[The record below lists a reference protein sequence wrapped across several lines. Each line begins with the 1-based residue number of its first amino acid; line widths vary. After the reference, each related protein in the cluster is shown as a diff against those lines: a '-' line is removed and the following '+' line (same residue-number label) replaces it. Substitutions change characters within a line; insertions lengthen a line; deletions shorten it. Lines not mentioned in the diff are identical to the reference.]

1 MAQEKRFG
9 FHKLSDRFGE
19 AALPQVELVDMNTD
33 APPGDTA
40 IGSTMARALKENFQA
55 GRQSIL
61 LLNRRGYHT
70 FASCQSCHEVVSCP
84 HCSISLTYHS
94 ANGRLMCHYCGY
106 SIPFTRHCPSCGSD
120 TVTFRG
126 TGTQKAEEQLQQLLP
141 DARVLR
147 IDTDS
152 VSAKFSLE
160 KKLDQFARGEYDI
173 MVGTQMVAKGL
184 DFENVTLVGVLSA
197 DQSLFSDD
205 FRSNERTF
213 DLLTQVVGRAG
224 RGKYPGRAIIQTYA
238 PENPVLH
245 LAANQ
250 DYFGFYRQEILFRQA
265 MLYPPFVDIL
275 VIGFVGEKEMVVKQG
290 ANMFLR
296 LLSQLAQEEYS
307 ELPMRVLRP
316 SPAAI
321 AKVSNKYRYK
331 LLIKCRNTSRLQEM
345 ISRLLIQFASLREF
359 QQVTAYADPN
369 PYWIL

>member
-1 MAQEKRFG
+1 M
-9 FHKLSDRFGE
+9 
-19 AALPQVELVDMNTD
+19 
-33 APPGDTA
+33 
-40 IGSTMARALKENFQA
+40 
-55 GRQSIL
+55 

-70 FASCQSCHEVVSCP
+70 FASCKTCHEVISCP

-106 SIPFTRHCPSCGSD
+106 SVPYSRHCPSCGSD

-126 TGTQKAEEQLQQLLP
+126 AGTQRAEEQLQQLLP
-141 DARVLR
+141 EARVLR
-147 IDTDS
+147 VDTDS
-152 VSAKFSLE
+152 VAAKYSLE
-160 KKLDQFARGEYDI
+160 KKLDQFARGEYDV

-197 DQSLFSDD
+197 DQALFSDD

-245 LAANQ
+245 LAAQQ

-275 VIGFVGEKEMVVKQG
+275 VIGFVGEKEPLVRQG
-290 ANMFLR
+290 ANAFLH
-296 LLSQLAQEEYS
+296 LLGSLAQQEYS
-307 ELPMRVLRP
+307 GLPLRVLQP
-316 SPAAI
+316 SPAAV
-321 AKVSNKYRYK
+321 ARVSGKYRYK
-331 LLIKCRNTSRLQEM
+331 LLIKCRNSPRLREM
-345 ISRLLIQFASLREF
+345 VSRLLLQFASLREF

-369 PYWIL
+369 PYRIL